1 MNKDVIV
8 EQFGDSKIIYMGDKK
23 IIVEE
28 HYSSSEMRTGYTI
41 LFSAVL
47 FLLTAFAF
55 FLADVISKQLN
66 LEEISNFV
74 RTFSVPASTALSA
87 LLLIVLVYYQI
98 YLATGKYVMDGI
110 RRTVLDKEKSMVLIE
125 DERKGEVKPKKQ
137 YSISTIKSVRISINQ
152 PAIMVRFHLES
163 AEGRIPLIPLGEWG
177 ETPFGNRKKLE
188 LAYKAAEFLKVPVL
202 DGSAGSTIVR
212 EDLVERQERYS
223 LEDQKLDN
231 RIPEGARSTA
241 VYSDRESDTRNYS
254 IAEDSTGLPGESSV
268 KASEATMNSGKQFG
282 IRGSETIGSGITKV
296 SDDVLVY
303 MDKGKLVVETRHNP
317 LLAPIGP
324 IGCIFIPMFFLLFWF
339 FLFLLFRSLS
349 PVNFAIA
356 FIIMI
361 VLAAISIRRLT
372 KNAVD
377 RTTIDI
383 NKGLVRFEEER
394 GKKSKL
400 RKQCSTSSIKN
411 VTVVVGNYDRMD
423 VYLKSTNESFYI
435 VGPIDDISNEE
446 KLKLAHRIAEFLG
459 VPVIERT

>member
-163 AEGRIPLIPLGEWG
+163 TEGQIPLIPWEWG
-177 ETPFGNRKKLE
+177 WGGTPFVNRKKLE

-223 LEDQKLDN
+223 LEDQKPDN

-303 MDKGKLVVETRHNP
+303 MDKGKLVVETRHS
-317 LLAPIGP
+317 LLGP
-324 IGCIFIPMFFLLFWF
+324 IGCIFISMFFLLVWF
-339 FLFLLFRSLS
+339 FLLFCSLS
-349 PVNFAIA
+349 PVSFTIA
-356 FIIMI
+356 FIIVI
-361 VLAAISIRRLT
+361 VLAARPMRRLC

-411 VTVVVGNYDRMD
+411 VKVVVDNYDRMD
-423 VYLKSTNESFYI
+423 VYLNSTNESFYI
-435 VGPIDDISNEE
+435 VGFRESISNEE

-459 VPVIERT
+459 VPVVEKT

>member
-303 MDKGKLVVETRHNP
+303 MDKGKLVVETRHS
-317 LLAPIGP
+317 LLGP

-339 FLFLLFRSLS
+339 FLFLLFGSLS
-349 PVNFAIA
+349 PLNFRIV
-356 FIIMI
+356 FIIMT
-361 VLAAISIRRLT
+361 VLAAISIIRRLP

-411 VTVVVGNYDRMD
+411 VKVVVDNYDRMD
-423 VYLKSTNESFYI
+423 VYLNSTNESFYI
-435 VGPIDDISNEE
+435 VGFRESISHEE